1 MALLPQRTVACINIR
16 RFSPKGWD
24 TVAQGKGE
32 ARRPGL
38 TNTGN
43 AA

>member
-1 MALLPQRTVACINIR
+1 MVANIR
-16 RFSPKGWD
+16 FFSPKGWD
-24 TVAQGKGE
+24 TLAQGKGE

-38 TNTGN
+38 TDPGQ